1 MNLNEKITHYRKINE
16 LNKSQFAKKLNVSP
30 AYITMIENG
39 KKVPSNELLL
49 KIASLFNISPT
60 ELDKDFP
67 IESFKSALEIPSISF
82 SKEIQKSDENST
94 DVEESLL
101 ALEYCL
107 KSLPGFDKNNLKSF
121 HKLLFQYFKKSEEEI
136 FLKNNLQLK
145 DNDGAL
151 VNLDEKALNM
161 LAEKFLKYAL
171 ENNMLKFEIDP
182 DSPRTLIVEH
192 VDPSNDVE

>member
-82 SKEIQKSDENST
+82 SKEIQKNDENST
-94 DVEESLL
+94 DVEGSLL

-145 DNDGAL
+145 DNDGAW

-182 DSPRTLIVEH
+182 DSPRNLIVEH